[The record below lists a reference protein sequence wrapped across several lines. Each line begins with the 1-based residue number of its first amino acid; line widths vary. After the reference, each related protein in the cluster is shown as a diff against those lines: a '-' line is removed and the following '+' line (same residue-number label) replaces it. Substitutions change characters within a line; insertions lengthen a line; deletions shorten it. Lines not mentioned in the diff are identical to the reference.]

1 MKIRTNVRIKIEERS
16 GEMVKKVYCPKC
28 GHLEKNLYLE
38 ETDGWFLCSHCHTQ
52 VKIET
57 ENQGNRID
65 QETVRSESE
74 RVPI

>member
-1 MKIRTNVRIKIEERS
+1 
-16 GEMVKKVYCPKC
+16 MVKKVYCPRC
-28 GHLEKNLYLE
+28 GQ
-38 ETDGWFLCSHCHTQ
+38 TGGWFLCSHCHTQ

-65 QETVRSESE
+65 EETGRSDSE

>member
-1 MKIRTNVRIKIEERS
+1 
-16 GEMVKKVYCPKC
+16 MVKKVYCPKC
-28 GHLEKNLYLE
+28 GHFEKNLYLE

>member
-1 MKIRTNVRIKIEERS
+1 
-16 GEMVKKVYCPKC
+16 MVKKVYCPKC

-38 ETDGWFLCSHCHTQ
+38 ETDGWFLCRHCHTQ

-57 ENQGNRID
+57 ENQGNRIAE
-65 QETVRSESE
+65 ETVRSGSE

>member
-1 MKIRTNVRIKIEERS
+1 
-16 GEMVKKVYCPKC
+16 MVKKVYCPKC
-28 GHLEKNLYLE
+28 EHLEKNLYLE
-38 ETDGWFLCSHCHTQ
+38 ETGGWFLCSHCHTQ